1 MLGAL
6 ERGAMVRLTTLTET
20 QATTGSGIF
29 GVERLVATSSTKP
42 ELREAATTANIT
54 GSGALKLN

>member
-6 ERGAMVRLTTLTET
+6 ERGAMVRLITSTET
-20 QATTGSGIF
+20 QATTGFGIF
-29 GVERLVATSSTKP
+29 GVERLAATSSTKP